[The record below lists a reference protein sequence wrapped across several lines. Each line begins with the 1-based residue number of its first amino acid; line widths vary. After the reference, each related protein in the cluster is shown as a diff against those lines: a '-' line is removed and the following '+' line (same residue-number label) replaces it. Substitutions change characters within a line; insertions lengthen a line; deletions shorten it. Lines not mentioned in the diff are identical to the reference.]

1 MTTVAVKTYINPDL
15 LETKIKD
22 IIGDHQYGEL
32 IFLTEESPKL
42 SKKEL
47 TERDTALQDY
57 HT

>member
-32 IFLTEESPKL
+32 IFLTEKSLEL
-42 SKKEL
+42 SKADSI
-47 TERDTALQDY
+47 ERDTALQDY